1 SRCGARTGR
10 PRQRAVSAEPSPRRP
25 AEERAMGEIVPTEE
39 RIPRWDGSEFI
50 AYGASGLEVRLPYE
64 LHDHC
69 GFRATQI
76 RELAWAFQLSDV
88 MEDGLVSTKEARI
101 MVGRLGE
108 DPNDGDWLKMLNEID
123 QHTRGVLDFQHF
135 VKLMSFFD
143 RNMVTED
150 ELVNA
155 FKIFDKD
162 RSGSIDAI
170 EMQDL
175 MKKLGFPM
183 SPLEAH
189 AMISEADDDDSGE
202 VGYSEFVN
210 KILNSQ

>member
-1 SRCGARTGR
+1 MGR
-10 PRQRAVSAEPSPRRP
+10 
-25 AEERAMGEIVPTEE
+25 
-39 RIPRWDGSEFI
+39 
-50 AYGASGLEVRLPYE
+50 
-64 LHDHC
+64 
-69 GFRATQI
+69 
-76 RELAWAFQLSDV
+76 
-88 MEDGLVSTKEARI
+88 EARI
-101 MVGRLGE
+101 AMSRLGE
-108 DPNDGDWLKMLNEID
+108 EPSDKEFLKFMNEVDP
-123 QHTRGVLDFQHF
+123 HTRGVVDFQHF
-135 VKLMSFFD
+135 VKLMSRFD
-143 RNMVTED
+143 HNMVTED

-170 EMQDL
+170 EMQEL

-210 KILNSQ
+210 KILN